1 MSISER
7 MPTWDGNVGKE
18 WAIRRNYGR
27 CLDTDGVRASKLD
40 QMISF
45 LRPTSDFD
53 GWRFLYF
60 SLNQKTKKKICEQ
73 VITLYGKWAQ
83 TYAVLYVMKEIRK
96 VFGARRRVARRTS
109 RWNQWPYLHIVS
121 LGWFSFL
128 RHSRYSN
135 WQNLNFVLYQSRWHN
150 VAHTTKRER
159 KKTKFDQIR

>member
-1 MSISER
+1 
-7 MPTWDGNVGKE
+7 MPTWDGNVDKE

-73 VITLYGKWAQ
+73 VITLYGK
-83 TYAVLYVMKEIRK
+83 
-96 VFGARRRVARRTS
+96 
-109 RWNQWPYLHIVS
+109 
-121 LGWFSFL
+121 
-128 RHSRYSN
+128 
-135 WQNLNFVLYQSRWHN
+135 
-150 VAHTTKRER
+150 
-159 KKTKFDQIR
+159 